1 MAKQWFLVDW
11 ECCVGAG
18 GEGEVFLARSA
29 NTWELC
35 AVKVSTS
42 LDRREASRQLEAEL
56 EQCSR
61 AAGSGAV
68 GLVAWNLDAKRP
80 FLVFEFAHAGSLA
93 DEMRE
98 VRNGG
103 EVYHPARALDR
114 IRGVLSSLAAVHA
127 RGLVHRDVK
136 PGNLL
141 RFGDALRL
149 ADFGAAASD
158 ALPTEAF
165 VGTRMYAS
173 PEQLRGEPSDERAD
187 LYAVG
192 CILHEMLTGSVPRPA
207 ESADTGSGKT
217 SPSRT
222 LVRYPNLLVLP
233 ELDQLVGSLLD
244 EQPVRRPPTA
254 TIALRRVDAVRRAY
268 SSARSIWKT
277 LGLGP
282 SPY

>member
-11 ECCVGAG
+11 ESCVGAG

-29 NTWELC
+29 TTWELC

-42 LDRREASRQLEAEL
+42 LDRLEARRQLEAEL

-61 AAGSGAV
+61 AAGRGAV

-93 DEMRE
+93 DEMRA
-98 VRNGG
+98 VRSGG
-103 EVYHPARALDR
+103 QVYHPARALDR
-114 IRGVLSSLAAVHA
+114 IRGVLSSLADVHA

-141 RFGDALRL
+141 RFGKALRFT
-149 ADFGAAASD
+149 DFASARSA
-158 ALPTEAF
+158 ALPSEAF
-165 VGTRMYAS
+165 VGTRMYAA
-173 PEQLRGEPSDERAD
+173 PEQLRGENADERAD

-192 CILHEMLTGSVPRPA
+192 CILHEMLTGSVPKPVTDRGDA
-207 ESADTGSGKT
+207 ANQG
-217 SPSRT
+217 RV

-233 ELDQLVGSLLD
+233 ELDELVASLLD
-244 EQPVRRPPTA
+244 EEPVRRPPDA
-254 TIALRRVDAVRRAY
+254 AEALRRVDAVRRSY
-268 SSARSIWKT
+268 SSARDIWKT